1 MNKKYTDEENNRI
14 MESANELWES
24 ALAYI
29 QQTGAISQTVF
40 EIWIKSIQPVTIE
53 DGEMVVSVNTD
64 FQRNTI
70 NDTFSEKLRQALQQV
85 LGVPLGLRIL
95 SRESST
101 QATPE
106 PVVPTAIEGN
116 GYPTGEEEYTFA
128 NFVVGSSNKF
138 AHAASQAVASQ
149 PAGLYNPLFIY
160 GGSGL
165 GKTHLL
171 CAICNEIQRNDP
183 RAHILYTKGETMM
196 NELIEAI
203 QTGTTAAFHQKYRQ
217 VDILLVDD
225 IQFISGKTS
234 TQEEFFHTFETLHS
248 GGKQIVLTSD
258 RPPREIATL
267 EERLR
272 SRFEM
277 GLLADIQPPDLETR
291 IAIIRRKAKAL
302 DLPLQDDVADYIA
315 NQLKSNVRQL
325 EGVVKRMRAQYL
337 LNNESPNL
345 IAAQNAIR
353 DIRND
358 HQPVPITVERII
370 GEVARSMGVKPE
382 DIRSN
387 KHSAPISRARQVA
400 AYVVRSITNLP
411 MKAIGQEF
419 GGRDHSTIVY
429 AIQKV
434 EEQMGKDTSFKNL
447 VNDIIKNISE
457 N

>member
-1 MNKKYTDEENNRI
+1 MDSINEVWEKVLEI
-14 MESANELWES
+14 M
-24 ALAYI
+24 
-29 QQTGAISQTVF
+29 QQSGISQTAFDV
-40 EIWIKSIQPVTIE
+40 WIKNIE
-53 DGEMVVSVNTD
+53 PQGIRDGEIVVCVNTD
-64 FQRNTI
+64 FMKKTLEDNYAP
-70 NDTFSEKLRQALQQV
+70 KLRDAVQTALSI
-85 LGVPLGLRIL
+85 PLGLRIV
-95 SRESST
+95 SKESAPAAS
-101 QATPE
+101 APAAA
-106 PVVPTAIEGN
+106 PIRGN
-116 GYPTGEEEYTFA
+116 GYPTGNADEEYTFD

-138 AHAASQAVASQ
+138 AHAASQAVASK

-171 CAICNEIQRNDP
+171 CAICKEIQRNNP
-183 RAHILYTKGETMM
+183 RAQILYIKGETMT

-203 QTGTTAAFHQKYRQ
+203 KTGTTADFHAKYRQ

-225 IQFISGKTS
+225 IQFISGKQS

-248 GGKQIVLTSD
+248 SGKQIVLTSD

-291 IAIIRRKAKAL
+291 IAIIRRKAQVL
-302 DLPLQDDVADYIA
+302 DLPLQDDVAEYIA

-325 EGVVKRMRAQYL
+325 EGVVKRMRAQYM
-337 LNNESPNL
+337 LNNEQPNM
-345 IAAQNAIR
+345 ITAQNAIR

-358 HQPVPITVERII
+358 SQPVPITVERII
-370 GEVARSMGVKPE
+370 SEVARTMGVQPE
-382 DIRSN
+382 DIRSG

-400 AYVVRSITNLP
+400 AYVVREITNLP
-411 MKAIGQEF
+411 MKAIGVEF

-434 EEQMGKDTSFKNL
+434 ETQMVQDASFKHM
-447 VNDIIKNISE
+447 VTDIIKNLSE
-457 N
+457 R